1 MCWLE
6 DSFKFTAPC
15 LPGQTVTVW
24 EQSRSV
30 TVTRRNRHTINTG
43 SRRDEVTVE
52 VATRSPGPALS
63 LSTGTA
69 RLLDTSPS
77 CAIDRTPSAPLQYI
91 TTAAAAAADTDRHV
105 SDAEEVRRLVV
116 ISFLDNRDVPALDY
130 ASSCMVMTRL
140 VKASQSACDMQTY
153 REQTFPRIFARR
165 PSWPVNVPP
174 VPLSSKPT

>member
-1 MCWLE
+1 M
-6 DSFKFTAPC
+6 
-15 LPGQTVTVW
+15 
-24 EQSRSV
+24 
-30 TVTRRNRHTINTG
+30 TRRNRHTINTG

-63 LSTGTA
+63 SSTGTA

-77 CAIDRTPSAPLQYI
+77 CAIDRTPPAPLPCRALQYI
-91 TTAAAAAADTDRHV
+91 TTAAAADTDRHV
-105 SDAEEVRRLVV
+105 SDAEEVRRLAV

-165 PSWPVNVPP
+165 PS
-174 VPLSSKPT
+174 